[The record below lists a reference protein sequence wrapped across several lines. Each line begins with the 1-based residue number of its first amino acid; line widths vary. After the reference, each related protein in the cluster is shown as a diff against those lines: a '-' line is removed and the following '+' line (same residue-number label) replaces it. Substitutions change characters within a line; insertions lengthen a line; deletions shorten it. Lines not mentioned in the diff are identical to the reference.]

1 MDQDQELNSNVQVF
15 IVDKDLRK
23 IILPDTTTILGVAGD
38 ICVNQVVFN
47 IPRIV
52 NGYDLSEFTPYIDYT
67 NANGEGN
74 YSSGVNIANAN
85 DTISFV
91 WELEP
96 DVTTYSGNVLFAV
109 RLLKVNSSEIV
120 KRFKTQPAKAQVMSG
135 LNVTSQVTQ
144 EAQYDILARIEI
156 DATNNIKQ
164 RLRAITDQHI
174 DELNTCAENK
184 LSDIESYV
192 DNMSSEFN
200 QNIIDKKKE
209 ITDLTE
215 ISKKEIE
222 KTKIN
227 AVNDLSWK
235 TPVDKNTADISS
247 LKEDLDNLVNG
258 TQEVIT
264 IPDTIGHVANYSGY
278 SQKIADVKAGEKWI
292 VLFDTFSDHI
302 SIRNLTTS
310 WVDIS
315 NLMNSKNM
323 CELQITVDGSLRL
336 NVEDTPYSGTYYA
349 YNVTN
354 KATLSDYLKKN
365 GINGLYKIYTEKNEE
380 YIKQYADSIDP
391 LTDSKLFSTKNIA
404 SDGVLD
410 FRGYKD
416 SLASYTSS
424 INIGTDY
431 IFVAELEVE
440 NKSGFEINSMYLS
453 EGLVIRN
460 PDGGVIYYA
469 PVLDSDGKYA
479 TGNLAHFENV
489 NLKNNAKKTFKVLG
503 RINTNGFATSKIYWT
518 LGLNR
523 FREKNSEVNITTG
536 ISGICKNVW
545 LFADNQDSDK
555 NILAL
560 VGQYVLNDNVFVEH
574 CITADTANKIDSI
587 FDGKKLTT
595 YGDSITANG
604 GWQSYLKDYFGFI
617 IENKGIGGTTVADNR
632 NGDSFCIQN
641 RIDTISSD
649 SDVVII
655 MGGTN
660 DCGQSIEIGDLTY
673 SNGFDTTKF
682 KGGLATTIRMIQNRC
697 PNALIFVASLCG
709 GRGNTAGEN
718 LDTPVYNSKNLTSY
732 DYAKATKDVAEFFNI
747 QYIPIFEECGINCW
761 NRATYIADT
770 VHPNDYGKK
779 QLAKIFIKHL
789 SSYLIS

>member
-1 MDQDQELNSNVQVF
+1 MALTAKKVYAILKRQISDMEAKLNSPVRYRGTVATADLLPLNPDIGDMYNIESKSVYGEAGMNVAWNGVVWDTMGAPIDMSLYIKSSELADWVKQQNKPTYTAEEVGALPADTK
-15 IVDKDLRK
+15 IPSKTSDLQNDSGFLTK
-23 IILPDTTTILGVAGD
+23 IPD
-38 ICVNQVVFN
+38 N
-47 IPRIV
+47 
-52 NGYDLSEFTPYIDYT
+52 YLSETDKT
-67 NANGEGN
+67 L
-74 YSSGVNIANAN
+74 SVSGKAA
-85 DTISFV
+85 D
-91 WELEP
+91 
-96 DVTTYSGNVLFAV
+96 
-109 RLLKVNSSEIV
+109 
-120 KRFKTQPAKAQVMSG
+120 AKATG
-135 LNVTSQVTQ
+135 
-144 EAQYDILARIEI
+144 D
-156 DATNNIKQ
+156 K
-164 RLRAITDQHI
+164 IT
-174 DELNTCAENK
+174 EL
-184 LSDIESYV
+184 S
-192 DNMSSEFN
+192 
-200 QNIIDKKKE
+200 
-209 ITDLTE
+209 
-215 ISKKEIE
+215 
-222 KTKIN
+222 
-227 AVNDLSWK
+227 
-235 TPVDKNTADISS
+235 ADISNKLNKNQGSENSGKIAGINESGDIVPMFPTGVQYNEETNLLEFGTDPNMLNKGIQLDATLKKTGYAADAGAVGEITNS
-247 LKEDLDNLVNG
+247 LKEDLGNFVNG

-264 IPDTIGHVANYSGY
+264 IPDTIGHVTNYSGY
-278 SQKIADVKAGEKWI
+278 SQEIAEVKAGEKWI

-302 SIRNLTTS
+302 SIRSLTTS
-310 WVDIS
+310 WIDIS
-315 NLMNSKNM
+315 NLMDSKNM

-336 NVEDTPYSGTYYA
+336 NVENTTYGGTYYA

-354 KATLSDYLKKN
+354 KATLSDYLEKN

-391 LTDSKLFSTKNIA
+391 LTDSELFSTKNIA

-440 NKSGFEINSMYLS
+440 NKSGLDIYSMYLS
-453 EGLVIRN
+453 EGLPIRD
-460 PDGGVIYYA
+460 PDGHVIYNA

-479 TGNLAHFENV
+479 TGNSVHFENV
-489 NLKNNAKKTFKVLG
+489 NLKNNIKKTFKVLG
-503 RINTNGFATSKIYWT
+503 RINTNDFTTNKIYWT
-518 LGLNR
+518 LGFDR
-523 FREKNSEVNITTG
+523 FREKNSNVNITTG
-536 ISGICKNVW
+536 INGICKNVW

-555 NILAL
+555 TILDL
-560 VGQYVLNDNVFVEH
+560 VGQYVLNDNIFIEH
-574 CITADTANKIDSI
+574 CITADTANKIGSI
-587 FDGKKLTT
+587 FNGKKLTT

-617 IENKGIGGTTVADNR
+617 IENKGIGGTTVADNG

-673 SNGFDTTKF
+673 SDGFDTTKF

-709 GRGNTAGEN
+709 GRGNEAGKN

-747 QYIPIFEECGINCW
+747 QYVPVFEECGINCW

-770 VHPNDYGKK
+770 VHPNDFGKK
-779 QLAKIFIKHL
+779 QLAKIFIKYL
-789 SSYLIS
+789 ASYLIN

>member
-47 IPRIV
+47 IPCIV

-109 RLLKVNSSEIV
+109 RLLKVNSGEIV

-209 ITDLTE
+209 ISDLTE

-222 KTKIN
+222 KTK
-227 AVNDLSWK
+227 ADAANDLSWK

-489 NLKNNAKKTFKVLG
+489 NLKNNAKK
-503 RINTNGFATSKIYWT
+503 
-518 LGLNR
+518 
-523 FREKNSEVNITTG
+523 
-536 ISGICKNVW
+536 NV
-545 LFADNQDSDK
+545 
-555 NILAL
+555 
-560 VGQYVLNDNVFVEH
+560 
-574 CITADTANKIDSI
+574 
-587 FDGKKLTT
+587 
-595 YGDSITANG
+595 
-604 GWQSYLKDYFGFI
+604 
-617 IENKGIGGTTVADNR
+617 
-632 NGDSFCIQN
+632 
-641 RIDTISSD
+641 
-649 SDVVII
+649 
-655 MGGTN
+655 
-660 DCGQSIEIGDLTY
+660 
-673 SNGFDTTKF
+673 
-682 KGGLATTIRMIQNRC
+682 
-697 PNALIFVASLCG
+697 
-709 GRGNTAGEN
+709 
-718 LDTPVYNSKNLTSY
+718 
-732 DYAKATKDVAEFFNI
+732 
-747 QYIPIFEECGINCW
+747 
-761 NRATYIADT
+761 
-770 VHPNDYGKK
+770 
-779 QLAKIFIKHL
+779 
-789 SSYLIS
+789 